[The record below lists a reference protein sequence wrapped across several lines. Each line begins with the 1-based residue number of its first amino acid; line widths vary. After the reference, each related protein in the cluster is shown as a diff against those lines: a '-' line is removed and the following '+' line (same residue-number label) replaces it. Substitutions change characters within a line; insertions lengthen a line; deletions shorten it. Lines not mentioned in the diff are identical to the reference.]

1 VPLQPWMKLLST
13 DDHVIE
19 HPKVWEDRLP
29 AKYREAGPRIVE
41 KAAKDVHLGVTVG
54 GNTLGG
60 ELTASAAAKP
70 VQLWTYE
77 GREYPNIALNAV
89 AGRDRS
95 DYGVDPVRFDE
106 MLPGCYDPVAR
117 LVDMDIDGVW
127 AALCFPSF
135 ARFACT
141 VFLDGEDKELALLGV
156 QAYNDFILDEWCATD
171 PERYIPLVGLPLWDE
186 ELCIQEVQRTAAK
199 GAKAV
204 MFPEQPHNLGL
215 PGFYSDGWDRFFSAV
230 EETGMPLAMH
240 FGSGGSAP
248 SMSPGAPLATMITM
262 FSTNSMGTL
271 TDLMFSPVFHR
282 HPTLKV
288 GLSEG
293 GIGWIP
299 YIIERADYVWERH
312 RFYQNVDQTTRP
324 SDLYRRHIH
333 GCFISDEHG
342 VKARH
347 EIGIENITWESDYPH
362 SDSNWPHS
370 RKMAEEVFREVPDA
384 EVHQMVEL
392 NVRRLYN
399 FPDPNPT
406 KPANA

>member
-1 VPLQPWMKLLST
+1 MPLQPWMKLLST

-41 KAAKDVHLGVTVG
+41 KAAKDVTLGITVG
-54 GNTLGG
+54 SNTLGG
-60 ELTASAAAKP
+60 EVKDGAKP

-89 AGRDRS
+89 AGRDRA

-141 VFLDGEDKELALLGV
+141 VFLDGKDKELALLGV
-156 QAYNDFILDEWCATD
+156 QAYNDFILDERCATD
-171 PERYIPLVGLPLWDE
+171 PERYIPLGGLPLWDE

-215 PGFYSDGWDRFFSAV
+215 PGFY
-230 EETGMPLAMH
+230 
-240 FGSGGSAP
+240 
-248 SMSPGAPLATMITM
+248 
-262 FSTNSMGTL
+262 
-271 TDLMFSPVFHR
+271 
-282 HPTLKV
+282 
-288 GLSEG
+288 
-293 GIGWIP
+293 
-299 YIIERADYVWERH
+299 
-312 RFYQNVDQTTRP
+312 
-324 SDLYRRHIH
+324 
-333 GCFISDEHG
+333 
-342 VKARH
+342 
-347 EIGIENITWESDYPH
+347 
-362 SDSNWPHS
+362 
-370 RKMAEEVFREVPDA
+370 
-384 EVHQMVEL
+384 
-392 NVRRLYN
+392 
-399 FPDPNPT
+399 
-406 KPANA
+406 